1 MTNTQ
6 AVSSISSPDPPE
18 CSAIYSIV
26 HSPTYEVPVLYF
38 HFRDLPSPYSPNSI
52 DTVYQLLV
60 PQESRTDIESFGIMG
75 GISMAVI

>member
-6 AVSSISSPDPPE
+6 AVSSISSHDSPK

-26 HSPTYEVPVLYF
+26 HSPTYQVPVLYF
-38 HFRDLPSPYSPNSI
+38 RFRDLPSPYSPNSI